1 VQCVERGKA
10 APDSG
15 GLLSSP
21 FKNSGPVELTRL
33 ALRNFR
39 NLASLDLDLPPAGVV
54 IIGDN
59 GQGKTNLL
67 EAIYYLVLFRSLRG
81 AKDRE
86 LVRFGEQG
94 FFVGG
99 QTDGR
104 SDGRTD
110 GQTDRRTISDARVTA
125 GYELAG
131 RKKKVSVD
139 GAAVSRLSDAVGRV
153 VAVPFAPSDRSIV
166 SGPGSGRRRYLDVML
181 SLSARG
187 YLTRL
192 GELRLALRQRNAALR
207 RGRGDE
213 AQAFNR
219 ALAEAAAPV
228 VEARTSWVARWSA
241 RFAELTTAL
250 GEHSDVRM
258 RYRTHR
264 PPTDDPGAQLVEL
277 LPTLLSR
284 DLRRGAT
291 TAGPHRD
298 DLELTLE
305 GRELRNYGSAGQQ
318 RTAAIALRLLE
329 AETLTQATGTAP
341 VGLYDDVFAELDE
354 ERQCRLL
361 QLIHETLPGQ
371 AIVTAP
377 RENEVPEALLN
388 RPRWRMKGGRIG
400 S

>member
-1 VQCVERGKA
+1 M
-10 APDSG
+10 
-15 GLLSSP
+15 
-21 FKNSGPVELTRL
+21 ELTGL
-33 ALRNFR
+33 TIRNFR
-39 NLASLDLDLPPAGVV
+39 NLASLDLDLPPAGAV

-67 EAIYYLVLFRSLRG
+67 EALYYLVLFRSLRG

-86 LVRFGEQG
+86 LIRFGEAG

-99 QTDGR
+99 VVQR
-104 SDGRTD
+104 SSAAGTP
-110 GQTDRRTISDARVTA
+110 ISTRVTA
-125 GYELAG
+125 GYEAAG
-131 RKKKVSVD
+131 RKKKVSID
-139 GAAVSRLSDAVGRV
+139 AAAVTRLADAVGRI
-153 VAVPFAPSDRSIV
+153 VAVPFAPSDRTIV
-166 SGPGSGRRRYLDVML
+166 SGPASGRRRYLDVVL

-192 GELRLALRQRNAALR
+192 SEMRLALRQRNAALR

-213 AQAFNR
+213 AQAFDQ
-219 ALAEAAAPV
+219 ALSEAAAPV
-228 VEARTSWVARWSA
+228 LEARTSWVARWSA
-241 RFAELTTAL
+241 RFAELTVSM
-250 GEHSDVRM
+250 GERSEVRI

-264 PPTDDPGAQLVEL
+264 PPTADPGRQLMDL
-277 LPTLLSR
+277 LPASLQR

-291 TAGPHRD
+291 TVGPHRD

-305 GRELRNYGSAGQQ
+305 GRELRAYGSAGQQ

-329 AETLTQATGTAP
+329 AETLREATGTPP

-354 ERQCRLL
+354 DRQSRLL
-361 QLIHETLPGQ
+361 HLILETLPGQ
-371 AIVTAP
+371 AVLTAP
-377 RENEVPEALLN
+377 RESEVPSALLD